1 MNIIGKTTVLSLA
14 LVATLLV
21 VAVPGIDAE
30 GATYQDIAAEDFLAL
45 AEGGI
50 ITLDAD
56 YVLTTTPT
64 ITEDLILDGQGHT
77 IRGAIN
83 LDAQGTSEGAYTVVL
98 KDLVMD
104 GQGTTARAV
113 TGQNQNDDVRPVNL
127 TMEGVSISGYTSKGV
142 YLTNIQSLN
151 VTGCSFND
159 NATSEQT
166 WYSGDYAF
174 DINLCG
180 IQNAV
185 IVIEDTAFAGVSG
198 GNSPIKIT
206 QRGGTDETDDIS
218 TDILTSTAAT
228 IDSVS
233 ISGCTFDIT
242 AGEGGKSPMADIVI
256 GSSPNSDGTART
268 YTQAYDLTVSTGANG
283 ATVAYRNGTVDGNE
297 DLLVFTLSADA
308 VDALVME
315 GTVSEGTGVYSVTAG
330 DFTLSNDWTVG
341 STINVD
347 GNMSIDLAG
356 NTIANGGDFDTIHVS
371 EGSSLTVT
379 DSVGGGIIDN
389 TSNGRAAIVNDG
401 TLNLNGGTVTRSA
414 EAIGNSYYVIQ
425 NNGSMTVSAGATVSK
440 SASSQMSSMIDN
452 FGTLT
457 VNGGTFDAG
466 LDIVLKNEETG
477 TVEIHDGSFVNSK
490 QSAYSVQN
498 WGTMTIHDGMF
509 SGIVVGLTEPDSPA
523 SQITIIDGTFAAQ
536 VYAWNYAPVA
546 SPAENAPSI
555 IIEGGE
561 FNSGSAINTYVGGT
575 DTSGDNRTVTL
586 NPEVASIVVNGGS
599 FARTPAPYLADD
611 VLCLVDDGVYAI
623 TDDVSAAVARTG
635 NVYWTSLYDA
645 LRSAAGAEVVLVDDV
660 SLDAYILVNKDNVS
674 LDLAGHTVLG
684 DLDSELIDSYNK
696 NFTVSDSVG
705 GGMIINLGDGPAVDG
720 QKVVVEGGIFSS
732 DVSSF
737 LAEGMACYE
746 YVGYHIV
753 VADTDAPALVIAG
766 IPFASVE
773 DALVLINIAGDF
785 ATADGDTLTLTAN
798 IPDTAD
804 VTLTIPA
811 DSGLTID
818 LNGYDMVLGT
828 ITVAGELN
836 VTDTVGDGTLTTLA
850 INVTGGSITGSGTI
864 VAAEGTV
871 NLISIIGSGSVSG
884 VTLDISD
891 VASNGGAINFE
902 TGLAGSASVYGVTI
916 LIDGADA
923 VADRGIYVNQM
934 PETGSIIIS
943 DVTFDFNGNDA
954 CPLSADVDGNT
965 DLEIDG
971 FTFIDC
977 SRTNK
982 VLFNAMEDVT
992 IGSEGGIDISDITD
1006 IVLWDAASADNVF
1019 TVAGDLVVNGRMA
1032 VTFNGALLI
1041 PETETMTVNG
1051 SLEIHSDGSVEGKVY
1066 FGSNMMDSIVLT
1078 DVVPG
1083 EDAFTLSL
1091 GSVVMSG
1098 SVVSGAMVIDGNGR
1112 TVGDLDLGGSEL
1124 TVSEGST
1131 FTVGKDSEI
1140 SGTTGMIV
1148 KGKMNVYGTVSAPI
1162 DNDGVVYTINNGAVT
1177 GEITGDEPQEKEDEP
1192 LSIELVPNMTWIVG
1206 ETYSIPLGI
1215 HPVDAVI
1222 TGIHGAEDWLT
1233 FDGHIL
1239 KGAPMETGTYE
1250 ITLTIGLDSN
1260 TEPVTTDFTI
1270 TVVEAQVD
1278 EPDDGWDIDWRYV
1291 LIAIVLIVMIV
1302 ILVARFL

>member
-30 GATYQDIAAEDFLAL
+30 GATFQDIAAEDFLDL
-45 AEGGI
+45 DEGGI

-64 ITEDLILDGQGHT
+64 ITEDLIIDGQGHT

-83 LDAQGTSEGAYTVVL
+83 LDSQGTSEGAYTVVL

-113 TGQNQNDDVRPVNL
+113 TGQNQNEDVRPVNL

-166 WYSGDYAF
+166 SYSGDYAF

-206 QRGGTDETDDIS
+206 QRGGTDDTDDVS
-218 TDILTSTAAT
+218 TDIHTSTAAT
-228 IDSVS
+228 IDSVT

-242 AGEGGKSPMADIVI
+242 AGTGGKNPMADVVI

-268 YTQAYDLTVSTGANG
+268 YTQAYDLVVSTGSDDM
-283 ATVAYRNGTVDGNE
+283 TVAYRNGEIDDTEN
-297 DLLVFTLSADA
+297 LLVFTLP
-308 VDALVME
+308 VETENALVIDGTITEGAGACVAVANGATVE
-315 GTVSEGTGVYSVTAG
+315 GTA
-330 DFTLSNDWTVG
+330 
-341 STINVD
+341 
-347 GNMSIDLAG
+347 
-356 NTIANGGDFDTIHVS
+356 
-371 EGSSLTVT
+371 
-379 DSVGGGIIDN
+379 
-389 TSNGRAAIVNDG
+389 
-401 TLNLNGGTVTRSA
+401 
-414 EAIGNSYYVIQ
+414 
-425 NNGSMTVSAGATVSK
+425 GSMTIIGGYYVNDVSELLA
-440 SASSQMSSMIDN
+440 D
-452 FGTLT
+452 
-457 VNGGTFDAG
+457 G
-466 LDIVLKNEETG
+466 LACYD
-477 TVEIHDGSFVNSK
+477 
-490 QSAYSVQN
+490 Y
-498 WGTMTIHDGMF
+498 
-509 SGIVVGLTEPDSPA
+509 SGIYFVTEAVESPA
-523 SQITIIDGTFAAQ
+523 
-536 VYAWNYAPVA
+536 
-546 SPAENAPSI
+546 
-555 IIEGGE
+555 
-561 FNSGSAINTYVGGT
+561 
-575 DTSGDNRTVTL
+575 
-586 NPEVASIVVNGGS
+586 
-599 FARTPAPYLADD
+599 
-611 VLCLVDDGVYAI
+611 
-623 TDDVSAAVARTG
+623 
-635 NVYWTSLYDA
+635 
-645 LRSAAGAEVVLVDDV
+645 
-660 SLDAYILVNKDNVS
+660 
-674 LDLAGHTVLG
+674 
-684 DLDSELIDSYNK
+684 LI
-696 NFTVSDSVG
+696 
-705 GGMIINLGDGPAVDG
+705 
-720 QKVVVEGGIFSS
+720 
-732 DVSSF
+732 
-737 LAEGMACYE
+737 
-746 YVGYHIV
+746 
-753 VADTDAPALVIAG
+753 IAG

-785 ATADGDTLTLTAN
+785 ATADGDVLTLTAN

-804 VTLTIPA
+804 VTLTIPE

-818 LNGYDMVLGT
+818 LNGHDMAIGVV
-828 ITVAGELN
+828 TVAGALN
-836 VTDTVGDGTLTTLA
+836 VTDSVGGGKLSA
-850 INVTGGSITGSGTI
+850 SGINVTGGSIAGSGTI

-871 NLISIIGSGSVSG
+871 NLVSIIGSGSASG

-902 TGLAGSASVYGVTI
+902 TGLTGSASVYGVTI
-916 LIDGADA
+916 LIDGTHA

-934 PETGSIIIS
+934 PETGSIVIS

-992 IGSEGGIDISDITD
+992 IGSKGGIDISDITD

-1032 VTFNGALLI
+1032 VTFNGTLLI

-1051 SLEIHSDGSVEGKVY
+1051 SLEIYSDGSVEGRIY
-1066 FGSNMMDSIVLT
+1066 FGSNMVDSIVLT

-1083 EDAFTLSL
+1083 DDALTFSL

-1112 TVGDLDLGGSEL
+1112 TVGNLDLGGSEL
-1124 TVSEGST
+1124 TVSESST

-1140 SGTTGMIV
+1140 SGTAGMVV
-1148 KGKMNVYGTVSAPI
+1148 KGKVNVYGTVSAPI

-1192 LSIELVPNMTWIVG
+1192 LSIDFVPDMTWTVG